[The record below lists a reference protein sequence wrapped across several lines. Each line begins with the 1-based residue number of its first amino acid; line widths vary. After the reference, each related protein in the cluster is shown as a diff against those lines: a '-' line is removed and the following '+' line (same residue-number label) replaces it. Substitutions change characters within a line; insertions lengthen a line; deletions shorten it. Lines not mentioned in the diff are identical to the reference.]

1 MNWSIQKQLPHNQEI
16 QKVKKDAVKFIKK
29 VPLHLRERLR
39 RKTNAREDEIGFV
52 LKNIPINPWDR
63 LARKLEKI
71 QMLEIVGE
79 KALHQRHRKKLKE
92 KRIARGKSAATSAN
106 SDFDP
111 SDYINEPLIFKLK
124 KTSKEKITDRL
135 I

>member
-1 MNWSIQKQLPHNQEI
+1 
-16 QKVKKDAVKFIKK
+16 
-29 VPLHLRERLR
+29 
-39 RKTNAREDEIGFV
+39 
-52 LKNIPINPWDR
+52 
-63 LARKLEKI
+63 
-71 QMLEIVGE
+71 MLEIVGE

-111 SDYINEPLIFKLK
+111 SDYINESLIFKLK
-124 KTSKEKITDRL
+124 KTSEEKITDRL